1 MLGTPAAGL
10 PPGLP
15 GRSPDTPEIDREF
28 GSVAPTTSTMRHYER
43 RLPHW
48 EAVGQPLFVTFR
60 LHGSLPPN
68 RVFPPQRLSSGRAF
82 LAMDRLLDQSV
93 YGPLLLRRPEIARLV
108 VQALYDGQ
116 DSLGRYQ
123 LYAFVVMPNH
133 VHLLVNPRVT
143 TRQWLGPLKGFT
155 AHQANQILGYHGPFW
170 QDESYDH
177 LIRNDQEFRR
187 IWRYIEQNPVRG
199 GLAASPEEFA
209 WSSATPG
216 RSPAAG

>member
-93 YGPLLLRRPEIARLV
+93 YGPL
-108 VQALYDGQ
+108 
-116 DSLGRYQ
+116 
-123 LYAFVVMPNH
+123 
-133 VHLLVNPRVT
+133 
-143 TRQWLGPLKGFT
+143 KGFT
-155 AHQANQILGYHGPFW
+155 AHQANQVLGYHGPFW